1 MQLRCD
7 DDDHSQPRYHHLMQ
21 RLLKIGTFLFLITI
35 FLAPL
40 AELFDR
46 WDAPGLTHDTE
57 FALFALL
64 FILCLVLLVS
74 RLVASAASAITE
86 TSERVPRTE
95 DPPAAPRSAAARIF
109 LLPPLLS
116 PPLRI

>member
-1 MQLRCD
+1 
-7 DDDHSQPRYHHLMQ
+7 MQ

-64 FILCLVLLVS
+64 LILCLVLLVS
-74 RLVASAASAITE
+74 RLVASMASQLE
-86 TSERVPRTE
+86 QTSQRVPRPA
-95 DPPAAPRSAAARIF
+95 DPPAVPRSASAPIF